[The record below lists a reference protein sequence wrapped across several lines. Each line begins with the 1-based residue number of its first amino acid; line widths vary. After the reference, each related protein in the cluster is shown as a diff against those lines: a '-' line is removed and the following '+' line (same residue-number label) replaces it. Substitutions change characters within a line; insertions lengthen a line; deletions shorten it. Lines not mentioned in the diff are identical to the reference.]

1 MDNSNT
7 NPEIWVENHGDAL
20 YRYALGQVRNGEVA
34 ENLIQETFVSGL
46 KSQASFSGQSAE
58 RTWLIAILKHKI
70 VDHLRQ
76 SYREKPVSDLISD
89 EQTIDDF
96 FDQTNHLKKEPR
108 AWSSPPEAT
117 LGKTEF
123 WQTIENCLQ
132 KLPQRIADAFSLREI
147 ENMDTKE
154 ICKLL
159 GITPTNLWVMLHRA
173 RLQLRE
179 CVQINWFENTK
190 GKSNE

>member
-1 MDNSNT
+1 MDNSTT
-7 NPEIWVENHGDAL
+7 NPEVWVDVHGDSL
-20 YRYALGQVRNGEVA
+20 FCYARGRVRNQDVA
-34 ENLIQETFVSGL
+34 ENLVQETFLAGL
-46 KSQASFSGQSAE
+46 KSQATFSGQSAE

-117 LGKTEF
+117 LEKTEF

-132 KLPQRIADAFSLREI
+132 KLPQWIADAFSLREI